1 LELIF
6 TINSEEAILKKSKWT
21 IVNFGKFAGKKMSL
35 PQIVLT
41 DPDWFW
47 YMADKKAF
55 TGTLAGEA
63 EDIAE
68 KAQKI
73 RIPGKSRKRW
83 KVLNYLTP
91 EGAFSHFDVF
101 DVRADCHTGSARVQI
116 TELIDL
122 SLPHRL
128 KPYDKKGGKA
138 LIKGLKFE
146 LYGRTDIR
154 LTKGRC
160 EDFFA
165 DPSNFG

>member
-1 LELIF
+1 M
-6 TINSEEAILKKSKWT
+6 KKVSVLFGEPPRSPLKWT
-21 IVNFGKFAGKKMSL
+21 IVNLGKFADKKMSL

-41 DPDWFW
+41 DPDWFFF
-47 YMADKKAF
+47 MADKKAF
-55 TGTLAGEA
+55 TGRLAGEA
-63 EDIAE
+63 RDIAA

-83 KVLNYLTP
+83 KVLNYITP
-91 EGAFSHFDVF
+91 EGSFSHFDMF
-101 DVRADCHTGSARVQI
+101 DPQADCHTGSARVRI
-116 TELIDL
+116 TDFIDL

-138 LIKGLKFE
+138 LIKVLKFE
-146 LYGRTDIR
+146 LYGRTAIR

-165 DPSNFG
+165 DASNFG